1 MKRAQILRKLA
12 TIFSY
17 PAQDYKQTVSELDTL
32 LNEEEKKLIRPF
44 LKFIEKS
51 DQGQIEERF
60 TYTFDM
66 NPDTCLEI
74 GWHLYGEDYQRG
86 QFLVHLRQSLREY
99 GIQES
104 VELPD
109 HVSHCLLLLSRMD
122 ENDSRLFVN
131 HYLKKALE
139 KIEKNMDDTNVYKCL
154 IQLLMTV
161 LSRDVLEK
169 EPVS

>member
-1 MKRAQILRKLA
+1 M
-12 TIFSY
+12 
-17 PAQDYKQTVSELDTL
+17 
-32 LNEEEKKLIRPF
+32 
-44 LKFIEKS
+44 
-51 DQGQIEERF
+51 
-60 TYTFDM
+60 
-66 NPDTCLEI
+66 
-74 GWHLYGEDYQRG
+74 
-86 QFLVHLRQSLREY
+86 
-99 GIQES
+99 
-104 VELPD
+104 ELPD